1 MISERSR
8 SGFAGTLDAH
18 NLYGEIMKLLKH
30 RMVSNC
36 DMLAPLYICSIGCH
50 VFNIVNK
57 KSLVYNEGAMR
68 ADSRL
73 HIIMVTVPGFG
84 KSFMLKQFLNAE
96 NGILSNTRLKPRFC
110 GSMTTA
116 ALIGSVKSNSEGE
129 PVIHEG
135 IASKYDES
143 VFGIHE
149 FAEITNSMKQQ
160 YNIGLI
166 DALLSILDDGY
177 VNKDVLSGEIKF
189 QTAITMFS
197 AVQPARYDLTSGLG
211 RRLAFLVYIPSN
223 DDISKLRVIMRQSM
237 GVKDDVELLNRIRSK
252 VDGLFDKCNGIKSI
266 RFTERFYS
274 WMDVNNI
281 IPYEEILYKRIGIGY
296 CVMNDKIENG
306 ELIVD
311 VDAELNKIFVK
322 QKADRYS
329 VKSGV
334 DNDQVWQ
341 VIKDCDMIKKSELI
355 ETLLAFSLSKEKI
368 NTKLNNLV
376 ALKQI
381 KIEGDYIKVTKRV
394 V

>member
-1 MISERSR
+1 MILERSR
-8 SGFAGTLDAH
+8 SGFVGTLGA
-18 NLYGEIMKLLKH
+18 NSLYGEVMKLLKH

-36 DMLAPLYICSIGCH
+36 EVLAPLYICSIGCH

-57 KSLVYNEGAMR
+57 KNLVYSEGAMR

-84 KSFMLKQFLNAE
+84 KSFMLKQFLNEE
-96 NGILSNTRLKPRFC
+96 NGVLSNTRLKPRFC

-129 PVIHEG
+129 PVVHEG

-189 QTAITMFS
+189 QTKITMLS

-211 RRLAFLVYIPSN
+211 RRLAFLVYIPSA

-237 GVKDDVELLNRIRSK
+237 GVKDDVGLLNTIRGK
-252 VDGLFDKCNGIKSI
+252 IDGLFDVCDKIKSI
-266 RFTERFYS
+266 RFTNRFYN

-281 IPYEEILYKRIGIGY
+281 IPYEELLYKRIGIGY
-296 CVMNDKIENG
+296 CVMNGMIENG
-306 ELIVD
+306 ELVVD
-311 VDAELNKIFVK
+311 VDDRLNEIFTK

-341 VIKDCDMIKKSELI
+341 VIKDCQMVKKSELV

-368 NTKLNNLV
+368 ETKLRNLA

-381 KIEGDYIKVTKRV
+381 KIEGDYIKVIKRGV
-394 V
+394 